1 MAVGR
6 TLRPPAFHDRRDAGR
21 RLAELA
27 GQRDWVDP
35 VVFGIARGGVPVAA
49 EVARA
54 LHAPLAVAVAR
65 KIGAPG
71 HRELGVGAVTAD
83 GPPVF
88 DQAALSALR
97 LRESDLHRA
106 VQRERTEARRRAA
119 EYRSGSYPGPIEDHD
134 VLLVDDGLATGVTA
148 RAALRELR
156 DRRPRR
162 LVLAAPVC
170 SEEAARML
178 AGGADETDGADDV
191 LCLAAVLDFGSVGQW
206 YRDFTQT
213 SDAEVRAAIAEA
225 RRRWHR
231 DHMHSVD
238 RAVDPELAE
247 LAAAHGV
254 AVSYED
260 AQRRLAH
267 VDPDVVIAVLR
278 QLGVA
283 AGSPAEVRRELA
295 VARAKGA
302 ELPPTIVLR
311 EGHGRALPDGVAGE
325 LRREDG
331 AVLMVRGE
339 LPADL
344 PLGWHELATGDR
356 RVTVIVVPRRL
367 PEPPRTWGWMVQLYA
382 LRSDGSWGMGDLADL
397 RELARWSS
405 GGGVGR
411 AAGAVLVNPLHGP
424 TPVLPVEA
432 SPYAPSSRRFANPLY
447 LRIEDTAGY
456 RRCPED
462 IRRKVD
468 ALRPPNGDRI
478 DYDGVWSAKRAAL
491 ELLRQHDSTPV
502 GIPDDPSLR
511 DFATFC
517 ALAETHGPSWR
528 AWPARLRS
536 PGSPEVARER
546 DRLADRVDFHTWL
559 QRLCDQQF
567 DAVRE
572 AAKTMPIGVVHDLA
586 VGVDPDGADAWALQ
600 DVLAVDCT
608 VGAPPDAFSQQ
619 GQDWQ
624 LPPWHPRKLAE
635 AGYQPYRDVVRAA
648 LRHGGGLR
656 VDHVAGLWRLWWV
669 PQGEPPSRGAYV
681 YYDAEAMLGVLAL
694 EAFRAGA
701 VVVGEDLGTIPPE
714 VGAGLRE
721 RRVLG
726 SAVLWFQ
733 HPERGPDDDVASDD
747 GPAELL
753 PPADWP
759 RNVAA
764 SISTHDLPTAAGFL
778 RGEHVRVRAE
788 LGLLAGP
795 PEQERTRAAAEQA
808 RLLELLRAEGLV
820 SGEPSEDE
828 VIVAMHQLLA
838 RTPCL
843 LRLVSPYDVLGEPRQ
858 PNLPGT
864 IDQYPNWRLPLPL
877 SLEDFQRDPRVA
889 RIAELFGKR

>member
-1 MAVGR
+1 M
-6 TLRPPAFHDRRDAGR
+6 HD
-21 RLAELA
+21 
-27 GQRDWVDP
+27 VDP
-35 VVFGIARGGVPVAA
+35 T
-49 EVARA
+49 
-54 LHAPLAVAVAR
+54 
-65 KIGAPG
+65 G
-71 HRELGVGAVTAD
+71 HPTAD
-83 GPPVF
+83 
-88 DQAALSALR
+88 S
-97 LRESDLHRA
+97 
-106 VQRERTEARRRAA
+106 T
-119 EYRSGSYPGPIEDHD
+119 
-134 VLLVDDGLATGVTA
+134 
-148 RAALRELR
+148 
-156 DRRPRR
+156 
-162 LVLAAPVC
+162 
-170 SEEAARML
+170 
-178 AGGADETDGADDV
+178 
-191 LCLAAVLDFGSVGQW
+191 
-206 YRDFTQT
+206 
-213 SDAEVRAAIAEA
+213 
-225 RRRWHR
+225 
-231 DHMHSVD
+231 VD
-238 RAVDPELAE
+238 RTVDRTVDPAVDSELAE

-254 AVSYED
+254 ATSYED

-283 AGSPAEVRRELA
+283 ADTPAEVGRELA
-295 VARAKGA
+295 AARARRA

-311 EGHGRALPDGVAGE
+311 EGDGRALPGEATGE

-331 AVLMVRGE
+331 EVLSVRGH

-344 PLGWHELATGDR
+344 PLGWHELVTGDR
-356 RVTVIVVPRRL
+356 RATVIVVPRRL

-382 LRSDGSWGMGDLADL
+382 LRSGGSWGMGDFADL

-405 GGGVGR
+405 
-411 AAGAVLVNPLHGP
+411 AGAVLVNPLHAP

-456 RRCPED
+456 RHCPED
-462 IRRKVD
+462 VRRAVD

-478 DYDGVWSAKRAAL
+478 DYDQVWSAKSAAL
-491 ELLRQHDSTPV
+491 ELLRRHDSTPV
-502 GIPDDPSLR
+502 GVPDDPSLR

-517 ALAETHGPSWR
+517 ALAEAHGPSWR
-528 AWPARLRS
+528 DWPAALRS

-546 DRLADRVDFHTWL
+546 ARLADRVDFHGWL
-559 QRLCDQQF
+559 QRLCDDQL
-567 DAVRE
+567 DAVRD
-572 AAKTMPIGVVHDLA
+572 AARRLPVGVVHDLA
-586 VGVDPDGADAWALQ
+586 VGVNPDGADAWALR

-669 PQGEPPSRGAYV
+669 PQGEPPSRGTYV

-694 EAFRAGA
+694 EAHRAGA
-701 VVVGEDLGTIPPE
+701 VVVGEDLGTIPLE

-721 RRVLG
+721 RGVLG
-726 SAVLWFQ
+726 AAVLWFQ
-733 HPERGPDDDVASDD
+733 HAEQEPADGDTSGAGTSGADTSGADVSDGDVSD
-747 GPAELL
+747 GEPAKLL

-764 SISTHDLPTAAGFL
+764 SVSTHDLPTAAGFL

-788 LGLLAGP
+788 LGLLTGP
-795 PEQERTRAAAEQA
+795 AEAEWARAAADRG
-808 RLLELLRAEGLV
+808 RLLELLRSEGLID
-820 SGEPSEDE
+820 GEPSEED
-828 VIVAMHQLLA
+828 VIVAMHRLLA

-864 IDQYPNWRLPLPL
+864 IDQYPNWRLPLPA
-877 SLEDFQRDPRVA
+877 SLEDFRRDPRVA
-889 RIAELFGKR
+889 RITELFGGP